1 MADLAHAVAPA
12 NSSSELLRGA
22 SVEVASR
29 DPAIADKLVG
39 WFAPGAEIFIN
50 FLPGSDYGPA
60 IALASALRRNGFEP
74 VPHLTARSFSSKAE
88 LSETLVRLAGEARV
102 EKVLAIG
109 GDISVARGPF
119 ASSLDLIGTGLL
131 PQHGIKSVGLAGYP
145 EGHHTLA
152 TETLT
157 EFAQA
162 KLAASRSQGLDSFF
176 VTQFCFEP
184 DPILQWLQALRAGG
198 VHVPVR
204 IGVAGPASMRALLT
218 FAMKCGI
225 GTSLRV
231 LLNQPQSIG
240 RMLRDASP
248 DDLLHELADG
258 LRNLPAA
265 DRPGLHLFPFGGLA
279 KTAEWRQRAL
289 LHRSP

>member
-1 MADLAHAVAPA
+1 MADAAHAITPA
-12 NSSSELLRGA
+12 CSSAELLRGA
-22 SVEVASR
+22 SIEVASR
-29 DPAIADKLVG
+29 DPATAARLTG

-50 FLPGSDYGPA
+50 FLPGSDHGPTVA
-60 IALASALRRNGFEP
+60 MASALRRAGFEP

-88 LSETLVRLAGEARV
+88 LSDTLARLAGEARV

-152 TETLT
+152 VETLT
-157 EFAQA
+157 ELAQA
-162 KLAASRSQGLDSFF
+162 KLAATRSQGLDSFF

-184 DPILQWLQALRAGG
+184 EPILQWLHALRTAG

-204 IGVAGPASMRALLT
+204 IGIAGPASMRALLT
-218 FAMKCGI
+218 FAMKCGV

-248 DDLLHELADG
+248 DDLLHELAAG
-258 LRNLPAA
+258 LSDLPAA
-265 DRPGLHLFPFGGLA
+265 DWPGLHFFPFGGLA
-279 KTAEWRQRAL
+279 KAAEWRQRAL
-289 LHRSP
+289 AHQSA